1 VADGA
6 PFAGP
11 ALRGRTAVVTGG
23 GRGIG
28 EAVARRLAEAGAG
41 VLVAARTRGEVER
54 VAAAI
59 VREGGS
65 AWAAVCDVADEA
77 AVAGLAAE
85 AQRSLG
91 AVDIL
96 VNNAGLAS
104 SAPLQR
110 TTLEEWNRLLA
121 VNVTAAFLCTRAFL
135 PGMLDRGHG
144 RIVNVASVAGLR
156 GGRYIAAYTASKHAL
171 VGLTRATAAE
181 VAGRGVTANAV
192 CPDFVDTVMTDES
205 VARIVD
211 RTGRTEAAAR
221 AAIMAGVP
229 GGRLLDPYEV
239 AAAVLRLCGDDAAD
253 RNGEAFIIEA
263 GAGS

>member
-1 VADGA
+1 VAEGRPVA
-6 PFAGP
+6 REP
-11 ALRGRTAVVTGG
+11 LRGRGAVVTGG

-28 EAVARRLAEAGAG
+28 EAVARRLAEAGAS
-41 VLVAARTRGEVER
+41 VLVAARTRREVER

-59 VREGGS
+59 IGAGGS

-77 AVAGLAAE
+77 TVAALAAE
-85 AQRSLG
+85 AQRRLG

-110 TTLEEWNRLLA
+110 TTLEEWSRLLA
-121 VNVTAAFLCTRAFL
+121 VNATGPFLCTRAFL
-135 PGMLDRGHG
+135 PGMLERGHG

-192 CPDFVDTVMTDES
+192 CPDFVDTIMTDES

-211 RTGRTEAAAR
+211 RTGRTEAEAR
-221 AAIMAGVP
+221 RAIIAGVP

-239 AAAVLRLCGDDAAD
+239 ADAVLRLCGDDAAD
-253 RNGEAFIIEA
+253 VNGETLIIEA
-263 GAGS
+263 GADS